1 MSLASKILDFLFP
14 ISCVGCHKAN
24 IYLCDKCIASIPQS
38 TEILPPYVIS
48 IFNYQ
53 DPIIKRAIW
62 MLKYRN
68 KKGIADVLAK
78 AAYDRLL
85 EELSDLAV
93 FENFNNPILI
103 PIPLYKKRLKKRG
116 YNQSELLAR
125 EITKRSDNA
134 FTLATKVLYKTKDT
148 KSQVEIRDKK
158 ERLKNLRGAF
168 AVKNPETI
176 HGRNI
181 ILIDD
186 VTTTG
191 ATLNEAKKVLEKAG
205 ARKVIGVTVAH

>member
-1 MSLASKILDFLFP
+1 
-14 ISCVGCHKAN
+14 
-24 IYLCDKCIASIPQS
+24 
-38 TEILPPYVIS
+38 
-48 IFNYQ
+48 
-53 DPIIKRAIW
+53 

-68 KKGIADVLAK
+68 KKGIAEVLAQ

-85 EELSDLAV
+85 EELSELAV

-116 YNQSELLAR
+116 YNQAELLAK
-125 EITKRSDNA
+125 EIVKRGNDV
-134 FTLATKVLYKTKDT
+134 FTLTTKVLYKVKDT

-158 ERLKNLRGAF
+158 ERLKNLHGAF

-181 ILIDD
+181 ILVDD

-191 ATLNEAKKVLEKAG
+191 TTLNEAKKVLEKSG
-205 ARKVIGVTVAH
+205 ARKVIAITIAH

>member
-1 MSLASKILDFLFP
+1 
-14 ISCVGCHKAN
+14 
-24 IYLCDKCIASIPQS
+24 
-38 TEILPPYVIS
+38 
-48 IFNYQ
+48 
-53 DPIIKRAIW
+53 

-116 YNQSELLAR
+116 YNQAELLAR
-125 EITKRSDNA
+125 EITKRSDNVFA
-134 FTLATKVLYKTKDT
+134 LATNVLHKIRET

-191 ATLNEAKKVLEKAG
+191 TTLNEAKKVLEKAG